1 MENRNEI
8 EIKGGDSELA
18 IGRNMD
24 HNMQNVSHKA
34 KALFAGFF

>member
-8 EIKGGDSELA
+8 EMKGDSELA
-18 IGRNMD
+18 IGRNID